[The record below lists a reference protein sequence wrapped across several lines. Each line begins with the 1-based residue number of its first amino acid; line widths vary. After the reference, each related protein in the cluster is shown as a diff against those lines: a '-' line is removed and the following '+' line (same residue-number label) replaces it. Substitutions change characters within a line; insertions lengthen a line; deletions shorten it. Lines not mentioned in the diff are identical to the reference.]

1 MNNTIEA
8 PTMTSQRILGE
19 IRDRLQTVHFAA
31 RGVRLSGR
39 ADALEP
45 LADQLHAIR
54 VLAEEL
60 DARLCS

>member
-1 MNNTIEA
+1 MSTSS
-8 PTMTSQRILGE
+8 PTSAVSLLAE

-31 RGVRLSGR
+31 RGLRLFDR
-39 ADALEP
+39 PDAQEAVP
-45 LADQLHAIR
+45 DQLHAIR

>member
-1 MNNTIEA
+1 MTTTN
-8 PTMTSQRILGE
+8 PTSAVNLLAE

-31 RGVRLSGR
+31 RGLKFGR
-39 ADALEP
+39 PEAQEAVP
-45 LADQLHAIR
+45 DQLHAIR